1 MIRVV
6 GKRGKGSVESQLDEA
21 AKGVDFVRIDCTS
34 GNPDEVMRNGLS
46 PFCLGPVDTYDG
58 LKAERFERAWQCS
71 KVFAGFADSS
81 GNPLPEWFAWR
92 DRMWADPSNADH
104 MAIRFPAGKENANA
118 KKTLYSYWKV
128 DGEFK
133 HLGYIDAR
141 KHIYLPVYAK
151 AVVKT
156 EAYRRLC
163 AMRDEGK
170 NLLLVDFDG
179 YNRHLPRYNFSYND
193 VLHCPILKMGHGFVL
208 AMLLEGVVKVD
219 GNGNVVYADGL
230 MDDPHKVYSPD
241 LRKLT
246 DEQKLDRAASCAGVT
261 VDELQTLSETDR
273 KMLKRAYSREACKAR
288 GIARAAWAR
297 LPLAEKLRVA
307 RLEEQTHEPVSAM
320 KETAV
325 SEKVAPEVADSD
337 LARPSALPRDSDLA
351 GYFNAESLADATG
364 TIPGWAATDRSDIV
378 RLWVPKTV
386 VSIGS
391 FAFKGCANLAEV
403 VFEASDE
410 GPAQAIGTMAFA
422 GCPKLRRVL
431 LSGSVCSIG
440 PGAFRDDDALW
451 ILQVDPTWR
460 DIQVGPHAFDNCPY
474 PDELQKQIA
483 SAKVIVKRK
492 PVPAKPTVQPTVQ
505 EEITTSEEFDAF
517 WSEFVGWWGW
527 DEDPDGEALKFKMG
541 NEEYTLKCCW
551 DEGTLLV
558 AMVAPRAEEW
568 DYAQLYRGMFGWD
581 DVGQGFYSRG
591 LRKKVAKL
599 LLAEIIRRKKWLQEN
614 PDAASQRDREIL
626 EERAKAEEAIR
637 KIENDIASLKEK
649 KGGQSKE
656 DYEKERSRLD
666 EFLNGAKGQYDATS
680 HLWFAKYRWTRNR
693 MAEPGEGD
701 KRLYVKGVNRLW
713 GTTIHCQW
721 ALSDM
726 RRTPAKSGGRK
737 RADSAGTAETAAE
750 DREEAHPHDGRS
762 MSLVDFFGDV

>member
-1 MIRVV
+1 MIRLV
-6 GKRGKGSVESQLDEA
+6 GKRGKGSFESQLDDA
-21 AKGVDFVRIDCTS
+21 ASGMEFVQIDCSS
-34 GNPDEVMRNGLS
+34 GNKDEVMRGLS
-46 PFCLGPVDTYDG
+46 PFYLGPVECYDG
-58 LKAERFERAWQCS
+58 LVSQTFERAWQYS

-92 DRMWADPSNADH
+92 DRMWADASNDDH

-133 HLGYIDAR
+133 RLGYIDAR

-179 YNRHLPRYNFSYND
+179 YNIHHPKYGFTYND
-193 VLHCPILKMGHGFVL
+193 AIHCPLLKMGHGFVL
-208 AMLLEGVVKVD
+208 AMLLEGVIKVD
-219 GNGNVVYADGL
+219 EGGNVIYADGL

-261 VDELQTLSETDR
+261 AEELQTLSEADR

-297 LPLAEKLRVA
+297 LPLDEKLRVA
-307 RLEEQTHEPVSAM
+307 RLEEQTHEPVSVM
-320 KETAV
+320 KEPAS
-325 SEKVAPEVADSD
+325 SEKAVPEVADSD
-337 LARPSALPRDSDLA
+337 LAHPSDLPRPSDLA
-351 GYFNAESLADATG
+351 GYFNAGSLADAAG
-364 TIPGWAATDRSDIV
+364 AIPGWKATERPDIV

-391 FAFKGCANLAEV
+391 FAFKGCANLEEV

-410 GPAQAIGTMAFA
+410 DAGQTIGTMAFA
-422 GCPKLRRVL
+422 GCPKLGKVL
-431 LSGSVCSIG
+431 LSGAVCSIG
-440 PGAFRDDDALW
+440 PGAFRDDGALTT
-451 ILQVDPTWR
+451 LQVDPTWR
-460 DIQVGPHAFDNCPY
+460 SIQVGQHAFDNCPA
-474 PDELQKQIA
+474 PGELQKQIA
-483 SAKVIVKRK
+483 SAKVIVKPK
-492 PVPAKPTVQPTVQ
+492 PAPAKPKAQPAVQ
-505 EEITTSEEFDAF
+505 EEIATSEEFDAF
-517 WSEFVGWWGW
+517 WSEFTGWWGM
-527 DEDPDGEALKFKMG
+527 DDDSNEEALKLKMG

-551 DEGTLLV
+551 NEGTLLV
-558 AMVAPRAEEW
+558 AMVAPWVEEW
-568 DYAQLYRGMFGWD
+568 DYVQLYRGMFGWD

-591 LRKKVAKL
+591 LRKKVVKL
-599 LLAEIIRRKKWLQEN
+599 LLAEIIRRRNWLQEN

-626 EERAKAEEAIR
+626 EERAKAEDAVR
-637 KIENDIASLKEK
+637 KMENDIASLEEQ
-649 KGGQSKE
+649 KGGMSKE
-656 DYEKERSRLD
+656 DHEKERSRL
-666 EFLNGAKGQYDATS
+666 EKSLNGAKGQYDATS

-701 KRLYVKGVNRLW
+701 MRLYVKGDNRLW
-713 GTTIHCQW
+713 GTPIHCQW

-726 RRTPAKSGGRK
+726 R
-737 RADSAGTAETAAE
+737 
-750 DREEAHPHDGRS
+750 
-762 MSLVDFFGDV
+762 GD

>member
-1 MIRVV
+1 M
-6 GKRGKGSVESQLDEA
+6 ESQLDEA

-46 PFCLGPVDTYDG
+46 PFFLGPVDTYDG
-58 LKAERFERAWQCS
+58 MKAERFERAWQCS

-92 DRMWADPSNADH
+92 DRMWADASNADH
-104 MAIRFPAGKENANA
+104 TAIRFPAGRENANA

-133 HLGYIDAR
+133 RLGYIDAR

-179 YNRHLPRYNFSYND
+179 YNRHLPRYNFTYND

-219 GNGNVVYADGL
+219 ENGNVTYADGL

-261 VDELQTLSETDR
+261 VEELQTLSDADR

-288 GIARAAWAR
+288 GIARAAWER

-307 RLEEQTHEPVSAM
+307 RLEEETHEPVTVM
-320 KETAV
+320 KESAV
-325 SEKVAPEVADSD
+325 SEKVAPDAADSD
-337 LARPSALPRDSDLA
+337 VARPSTLPRPTDLA
-351 GYFNAESLADATG
+351 GYFNAGSLADATG
-364 TIPGWAATDRSDIV
+364 TIPGWVATDRSDIV
-378 RLWVPKTV
+378 RLWIPKTV

-391 FAFKGCANLAEV
+391 FAFKGCTNLEEI

-410 GPAQAIGTMAFA
+410 EVDQAIGTMAFA
-422 GCPKLRRVL
+422 ECTKLGKVL

-440 PGAFRDDDALW
+440 PGAFRDDGALTT
-451 ILQVDPTWR
+451 LLVDPTWR
-460 DIQVGPHAFDNCPY
+460 SIQVGPHAFDNCPV

-483 SAKVIVKRK
+483 SAKVIAKPNPK
-492 PVPAKPTVQPTVQ
+492 PVPAKLKVQPAVQ
-505 EEITTSEEFDAF
+505 EEITTSKEFDAF
-517 WSEFVGWWGW
+517 WSEFVGWWGM
-527 DEDPDGEALKFKMG
+527 DEDSDEEALRLKQGKAD
-541 NEEYTLKCCW
+541 YTLKCCW
-551 DEGTLLV
+551 NEGTLLV
-558 AMVAPRAEEW
+558 AMVAPWAEEW
-568 DYAQLYRGMFGWD
+568 DYVQLYRGMFGWG

-591 LRKKVAKL
+591 LRKKVVKL
-599 LLAEIIRRKKWLQEN
+599 LLDEIIRRKNWLQEN
-614 PDAASQRDREIL
+614 PDAAVQRDREL
-626 EERAKAEEAIR
+626 QEERAKIQDAIK
-637 KIENDIASLKEK
+637 KIENDIASLEEK
-649 KGGQSKE
+649 KGELSKE
-656 DYEKERSRLD
+656 DYDKERSQL
-666 EFLNGAKGQYDATS
+666 EKSLNGAKKEYDRVS
-680 HLWFAKYRWTRNR
+680 HQWFAKYRWTRN
-693 MAEPGEGD
+693 MMGAFYEGD
-701 KRLYVKGVNRLW
+701 MRLYVKGVNRLL
-713 GTTIHCQW
+713 GSPIQCQW

-726 RRTPAKSGGRK
+726 RR
-737 RADSAGTAETAAE
+737 D
-750 DREEAHPHDGRS
+750 
-762 MSLVDFFGDV
+762 